1 MELYIKYPS
10 DPNYD
15 ETQVQTNSEIE
26 TLITQIQ
33 TLLFTN
39 KREVMGTPNFGCSLE
54 ELIYDFGSN
63 EHNIRSRI
71 TDQINHYCPLA
82 TKYNIKTEVNFMK
95 GEVRDIAY
103 IDITIDSRYA
113 IKVSML

>member
-1 MELYIKYPS
+1 MELYIKYPT

-26 TLITQIQ
+26 MLITQIQ
-33 TLLFTN
+33 TILFTN
-39 KREVMGTPNFGCSLE
+39 KREVMGQPNFGCSLE
-54 ELIYDFGSN
+54 ELVYDFGLN
-63 EHNIRSRI
+63 EHDLRSRI

-82 TKYNIKTEVNFMK
+82 TKYNIATDIMFMR

-113 IKVSML
+113 IKVRML